1 MNQSLAN
8 IKVMNKR
15 KKTTKKVILSS
26 FAIAVIVTAILLPPN
41 FSSASKLSDLR
52 AQNANVVAAIN
63 ESNQKLE
70 GLTNTS
76 NTLKGQIAFMNAQIA
91 GIQSQIGATKD
102 KIATLQVGLDQAQE
116 NLDKQKIVLQASVNT
131 LYKNAGASTVE
142 LLIGSDSFTKFVDSQ
157 TYLQNLKDGITGSV
171 QKIIALKAQ
180 IQSQQDDQKNLLNQ
194 QTAQQQQLLTSQN
207 QVASLLATTQ
217 GQESSFQQHLAD
229 LRAQQQQILGA
240 IAAQMAASGTVLI
253 TSDGYNGGYPAY
265 LSNAPQDSL
274 VDPWGMYNR
283 ECVSYAAFKVAQS
296 GRTMPYWGGVGN
308 AQQWPSNARAD
319 GIPVDRNPQVGDV
332 AITYN
337 APFGHA
343 MYVEAVNGRDVTI
356 SQYNW
361 LVNGQWGVW
370 SEMTLSADNTL
381 LGPMYFIH
389 FP

>member
-1 MNQSLAN
+1 MNQALAN

-41 FSSASKLSDLR
+41 FSSASTLSDLR

-102 KIATLQVGLDQAQE
+102 KIATLQVDLDQAQE

-194 QTAQQQQLLTSQN
+194 QTAQQQQLQTSQN

-217 GQESSFQQHLAD
+217 GQESSYQQHLAD

-253 TSDGYNGGYPAY
+253 ASDGSNGGYPAY

-308 AQQWPSNARAD
+308 AQQWPSNAIAD
-319 GIPVDRNPQVGDV
+319 GIPVDRNPLKGDI
-332 AITYN
+332 AIAFN
-337 APFGHA
+337 SEHGHA

-361 LVNGQWGVW
+361 PVNGQWGVW
-370 SEMTLSADNTL
+370 SEMTLSADNSL

>member
-1 MNQSLAN
+1 
-8 IKVMNKR
+8 MNKR
-15 KKTTKKVILSS
+15 KKITKKIILSS
-26 FAIAVIVTAILLPPN
+26 FAIVITVTALLLPPN

-194 QTAQQQQLLTSQN
+194 QTAQQQQLQTSQN

-217 GQESSFQQHLAD
+217 GQE
-229 LRAQQQQILGA
+229 
-240 IAAQMAASGTVLI
+240 
-253 TSDGYNGGYPAY
+253 
-265 LSNAPQDSL
+265 
-274 VDPWGMYNR
+274 
-283 ECVSYAAFKVAQS
+283 
-296 GRTMPYWGGVGN
+296 
-308 AQQWPSNARAD
+308 
-319 GIPVDRNPQVGDV
+319 
-332 AITYN
+332 
-337 APFGHA
+337 
-343 MYVEAVNGRDVTI
+343 
-356 SQYNW
+356 
-361 LVNGQWGVW
+361 
-370 SEMTLSADNTL
+370 
-381 LGPMYFIH
+381 
-389 FP
+389 

>member
-1 MNQSLAN
+1 MNQALAN

-41 FSSASKLSDLR
+41 FSSASTLSDLR

-102 KIATLQVGLDQAQE
+102 KIATLQVDLDQAQE

-194 QTAQQQQLLTSQN
+194 QTAQQQQLQTSQN

-217 GQESSFQQHLAD
+217 GQESSYQQHLAD

-253 TSDGYNGGYPAY
+253 ASDGSNGGYPAY

-308 AQQWPSNARAD
+308 AQQWPSNAIAD

-361 LVNGQWGVW
+361 PVNGQWGVW
-370 SEMTLSADNTL
+370 SEMTLSADNSG

>member
-1 MNQSLAN
+1 
-8 IKVMNKR
+8 MNKR
-15 KKTTKKVILSS
+15 KKITKKIILSS
-26 FAIAVIVTAILLPPN
+26 FAIVITVTALLLPPN

-63 ESNQKLE
+63 ESNQKLQ

-76 NTLKGQIAFMNAQIA
+76 NTLKGQITFMNAQIA
-91 GIQSQIGATKD
+91 GIQSQISITRD
-102 KIATLQVGLDQAQE
+102 KIATLQVGLDQAQA
-116 NLDKQKIVLQASVNT
+116 NLDKQKMVLQASVNT

-194 QTAQQQQLLTSQN
+194 QTAQQQQLQTSQN

-217 GQESSFQQHLAD
+217 GQESSYQQHLAD

-253 TSDGYNGGYPAY
+253 ASDGYNGGYPAY

>member
-1 MNQSLAN
+1 MNQALAN

-41 FSSASKLSDLR
+41 FSSASKFSDLT

-102 KIATLQVGLDQAQE
+102 KIATLQVGLDQAQA
-116 NLDKQKIVLQASVNT
+116 NLDKQKMVLQASVNT

-194 QTAQQQQLLTSQN
+194 QTAQQQQLQTSQN

-217 GQESSFQQHLAD
+217 GQESSYQQHLAD

-253 TSDGYNGGYPAY
+253 ASDGYNGGYPAY

-308 AQQWPSNARAD
+308 AQQWPSNAIAD
-319 GIPVDRNPQVGDV
+319 GIPVDRSPQVGDV

-343 MYVEAVNGRDVTI
+343 MYVERVNGRDVTI

-370 SEMTLSADNTL
+370 SEMTLSADNSG